1 VSANAQSYPSRPI
14 TIIVPFP
21 PGGPVDTIGRII
33 GDRMR
38 ASFGQPVIIENQP
51 GASGSIGVGRAARA
65 APDGYTLN
73 LGNWTSHVGSP
84 AIYPVSYD
92 IVKDFE
98 PVALLP
104 IAPTL
109 IVGKK
114 ALPASDLRELI
125 ACSRPTPTRRP
136 PARSASAARRMSAAS
151 ISRTRP
157 APASSSC
164 RIAAAPR

>member
-1 VSANAQSYPSRPI
+1 M
-14 TIIVPFP
+14 
-21 PGGPVDTIGRII
+21 GGRFHGRII
-33 GDRMR
+33 GDRIR
-38 ASFGQPVIIENQP
+38 RRSATGPHQNVT

-125 ACSRPTPTRRP
+125 AWLKANPDKATPVRPASRP
-136 PARSASAARRMSAAS
+136 SHVSG
-151 ISRTRP
+151 IYFRTRP
-157 APASSSC
+157 APLQFVPYRGGALLTRFWS
-164 RIAAAPR
+164 PP